1 MKALADATVFE
12 TRFSGVELY
21 TTGSVAGDVQAVIE
35 WLLAARA
42 ESLGAR
48 PLAVLDEADPVASVR
63 VIAAHV
69 EALNVELRQ
78 QGFRPPAIAYMA
90 PPLSGIPED
99 VLGFLDNTAAF
110 LAKIAPL
117 VVEPPYTIH

>member
-1 MKALADATVFE
+1 MTATGMGADFE
-12 TRFSGVELY
+12 TRFSGVQLV

-35 WLLAARA
+35 WLVAAR
-42 ESLGAR
+42 EETLGAK
-48 PLAVLDEADPVASVR
+48 PWAILSESDPVASVR

-99 VLGFLDNTAAF
+99 VFGFLESTAAF
-110 LAKIAPL
+110 LSKIAPL